1 MASITGRELRTA
13 PARRMI
19 EEEEKQP
26 AIPDRERLIVAVDDH
41 PMNIDVLEYL
51 LVKKLDRNVICC
63 LSGEE
68 ALRQV
73 RQKAQRMRGLELSM
87 LVLMDINMPTMDGFE
102 TTRRLKE
109 ILISFNNV

>member
-1 MASITGRELRTA
+1 M
-13 PARRMI
+13 RRII
-19 EEEEKQP
+19 EEEEKHP
-26 AIPDRERLIVAVDDH
+26 VIPDQEKLIVVVDDH
-41 PMNIDVLEYL
+41 PMNIDVLENL

-68 ALRQV
+68 ALRLV
-73 RQKAQRMRGLELSM
+73 VQKVERMRGLKLSM